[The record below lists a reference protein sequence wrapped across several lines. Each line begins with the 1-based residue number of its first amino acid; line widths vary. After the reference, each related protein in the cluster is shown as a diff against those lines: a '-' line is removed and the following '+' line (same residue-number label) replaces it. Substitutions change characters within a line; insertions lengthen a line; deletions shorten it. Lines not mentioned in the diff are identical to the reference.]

1 MTAIAAIGHLTRD
14 VVADS
19 APRPGGTVFYS
30 ARALARIGAAAHIA
44 ASCAAADRAELVPP
58 LEAFGLPVTWHE
70 SATTTAY
77 RLRYARSGRRIMRQE
92 AVGDPWPP
100 ERALEAARDAR
111 WIHVGALTRTDFPR
125 KTLRALAAGRTLLVD
140 AQGLVRTPAV
150 GPLRR
155 NDEIGDVLRYATIL
169 KLDEEEAGIL
179 VGDTNARRL
188 QTLGVPEV
196 LLTRGARG
204 SVVVTPAAIET
215 VPALDIA
222 RDVDPTGAGDMFAA
236 VYLAARVRGAEPAE
250 AARSATETVV
260 DLLAETPA

>member
-140 AQGLVRTPAV
+140 AQGLVRTPAL

-155 NDEIGDVLRYATIL
+155 NDEIGDVLRFVTIL
-169 KLDEEEAGIL
+169 KLDEEEAEL
-179 VGDTNARRL
+179 VAGSADPERL
-188 QTLGVPEV
+188 HALGVPEV
-196 LLTRGARG
+196 ILTLGAKGSAVITRHRIEAVPA
-204 SVVVTPAAIET
+204 SVVE
-215 VPALDIA
+215 
-222 RDVDPTGAGDMFAA
+222 RSVDPTGAGDTYAA
-236 VYLAARVRGAEPAE
+236 VYLASRSEGGEPVE
-250 AARSATETVV
+250 AARSATAAAGEF
-260 DLLAETPA
+260 LADR